1 LQKIFLHVGVE
12 KTGTTTLQLTMA
24 INRRR
29 LQQHGFAYPIAPGE
43 FNHIGLTLYAADPEA
58 VPDLRQT
65 AGVLDGQAYDA
76 FLRRYPAQLREELA
90 RSGCHTAI
98 LSSEHCS
105 SRLRTVAE
113 VAKLYHVI
121 APLARECRAIVYLRR
136 QDELVAS
143 RYSTAVKSGATDEFH
158 FPQELGSLDYL
169 RLLNMWTKVFGQNN
183 ISVRIFEPQQMKHGD
198 LISDFFETVGYMQHV
213 DILRPEDQNRS
224 LDVHTV
230 EFLRR
235 FNTRVPIFTMNRTN
249 PDRGYIEQALTAI
262 TTRECLRPSAEA
274 ASPPGVGFVRRSWA
288 FLELSH
294 ARAHTS
300 LDQLDRPR
308 YPRPQ
313 PAARPAWHLLLRRLR
328 AARLARAGRGPF
340 LRLSSR

>member
-1 LQKIFLHVGVE
+1 
-12 KTGTTTLQLTMA
+12 
-24 INRRR
+24 
-29 LQQHGFAYPIAPGE
+29 
-43 FNHIGLTLYAADPEA
+43 
-58 VPDLRQT
+58 LRQT

-169 RLLNMWTKVFGQNN
+169 RLLNMWTNVFGQNN

-235 FNTRVPIFTMNRTN
+235 FNTRVPIFTMNRAN

-274 ASPPGVGFVRRSWA
+274 ATA
-288 FLELSH
+288 FLNRFTESNAEVARRYLNRSDGVLFTSAPPRDEQARLPTLDLDKAVTIAVALWRWQETRLSAMQTERSRQTAAGSL
-294 ARAHTS
+294 ARLKLH
-300 LDQLDRPR
+300 
-308 YPRPQ
+308 
-313 PAARPAWHLLLRRLR
+313 LRRVS
-328 AARLARAGRGPF
+328 AVNGYSAG
-340 LRLSSR
+340 LS